1 MRICHASILALCTA
15 LAFNCSSPADPAR
28 HAAKGDLVK
37 GSYIAYQDSLVDCWN
52 IMISDDNHKIIAMQN
67 LLQELMATS
76 GGNAEQLERFAEQ
89 LDQLRRIRYT
99 QNSMANSDVI
109 EEYDFA
115 TTSLVQ
121 ELVALA
127 ESRTDF
133 GHNLNLQKLVDEIR
147 LADER
152 VNNYRAEYDEIVS
165 KYNHFIAL
173 NKPYLRDISRDS
185 LKQKHLFQMVSVE

>member
-1 MRICHASILALCTA
+1 
-15 LAFNCSSPADPAR
+15 
-28 HAAKGDLVK
+28 
-37 GSYIAYQDSLVDCWN
+37 
-52 IMISDDNHKIIAMQN
+52 
-67 LLQELMATS
+67 
-76 GGNAEQLERFAEQ
+76 
-89 LDQLRRIRYT
+89 
-99 QNSMANSDVI
+99 MANSDVI

-133 GHNLNLQKLVDEIR
+133 GHNLTLQKLVDEIR

-165 KYNHFIAL
+165 KYNQFIAM
-173 NKPYLRDISRDS
+173 NKPYLRDVNRDS